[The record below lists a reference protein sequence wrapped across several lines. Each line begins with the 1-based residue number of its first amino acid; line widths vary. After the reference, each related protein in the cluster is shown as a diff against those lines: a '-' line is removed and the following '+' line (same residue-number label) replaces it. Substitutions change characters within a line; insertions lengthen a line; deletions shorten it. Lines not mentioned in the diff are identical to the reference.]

1 MAIIQRLKKLGLMI
15 RSDLSWCSNTN
26 FMVKRANK
34 KLWCLKRL
42 KRLGANTQD
51 LLDVYCKQIR
61 SILEFG
67 APVWHPNLT
76 SRDRGKEERVQ
87 KSAFC
92 IILGRHFKSYNKAL
106 KSLRMDSL
114 FTRREKVCK
123 KFAVKSQKH
132 PSFTKWFKPQINQLT
147 SRRKLPKFMEV
158 FSRTK
163 RFEKSPINFLINIL
177 NNGSRS

>member
-1 MAIIQRLKKLGLMI
+1 
-15 RSDLSWCSNTN
+15 
-26 FMVKRANK
+26 MVKRANK

-76 SRDRGKEERVQ
+76 SRDRGKVERVQ

-92 IILGRHFKSYNKAL
+92 IIIGRHFKSYNKAL

-123 KFAVKSQKH
+123 N
-132 PSFTKWFKPQINQLT
+132 PQINQLT

-163 RFEKSPINFLINIL
+163 RLEKSPLNFLINIL
-177 NNGSRS
+177 ILTK